1 MNPVVA
7 VVAAVGSALA
17 YAVSTVVQH
26 RSVHKE
32 AAGRHLDL
40 RSLVRLAMRP
50 VWLLGL
56 VAAAGGLG
64 LHVLALSEGELSVVQ
79 PLLVSGLLFALPA
92 SVLLERR
99 RPSLAEWSWALLL
112 VSSLGIFLIVGH
124 PSAGH
129 APVDT
134 DRLAVV
140 VGVGILAV
148 AVASGA
154 ALPSV
159 RHRAALLG
167 LAAGITYGLTAALI
181 KEASALV
188 RGVSAAVFSS
198 WPLYALLVIGVVSL
212 ALTQAAYQAGPLA
225 ASLPPLTIT
234 DPIVA
239 ILIGAVVFDERLSD
253 DGAAVVGQVIA
264 FAAMTL
270 ATVQLAR
277 RSTVPAA
284 PSGQ

>member
-1 MNPVVA
+1 MSSVVA

-26 RSVHKE
+26 RTVGKE
-32 AAGRHLDL
+32 TAGRALDL
-40 RSLVRLAMRP
+40 RSLVRLALRP

-148 AVASGA
+148 GVASGA
-154 ALPSV
+154 ALAYV

-167 LAAGITYGLTAALI
+167 LAAGVTYGLTAALI
-181 KEASALV
+181 KEASARV
-188 RGVSAAVFSS
+188 RGVPAAVFSS
-198 WPLYALLVIGVVSL
+198 WPLYALIVIGVVSL
-212 ALTQAAYQAGPLA
+212 ALTQAAYQAGSLA
-225 ASLPPLTIT
+225 ASLPPLTIA

-253 DGAAVVGQVIA
+253 NGAAVVGQVIA

-284 PSGQ
+284 PSSQ